1 MNSLYASLSLILA
14 EVILFL
20 LVVCGALIFI
30 KIKEQRKD
38 KKALLALTEKIK
50 ESEDDRLN
58 VLSIKLKETHDLD
71 SDALTAAAK
80 AIRDTEVEF
89 YITMMN
95 IYADRDSEAL
105 MGLDKNI
112 AALTES
118 KAKLGA
124 IAATSQTPAS
134 IETDGAALD
143 ELKNENSRLQLEL
156 TASQTINERLEKELD
171 ASKKEMR
178 ETVAEFISA
187 FSGGRDAAEEQL
199 AKKEQDIAA
208 RKAEQQDEPTAT
220 IDEEP
225 STNIDEAEAPVIAEE
240 APAETAEETPAPE
253 ELAGAAKTEIT
264 EPSDNDEAALPIIE
278 EPEAEEENNPFLS
291 IDEDAIPGN
300 TDDSSDNT
308 IIHAVDESD
317 PENNLDIDL
326 GLEIDPTSPPS
337 AAVTAAAA
345 TENADTPAVDDIDAL
360 LAANANDAPASAAK
374 PAEAKSADEDL
385 TPDDIDALIAA
396 SENETPAEITSENE
410 KAAAEENVDTDDID
424 KLLSAN
430 SSSETPTP
438 EEELDISADDIDAIL
453 DDIDMTSVNAV
464 PSDKKKVE
472 KAS

>member
-14 EVILFL
+14 EVTLFL

-38 KKALLALTEKIK
+38 KKALFALTEKIK
-50 ESEDDRLN
+50 ESEEDRLN

-80 AIRDTEVEF
+80 TIRDTEVKC

-118 KAKLGA
+118 NIKLGTT
-124 IAATSQTPAS
+124 AATSKTPAS
-134 IETDGAALD
+134 AETGSAALN
-143 ELKNENSRLQLEL
+143 ELKNENSRLQHEL
-156 TASQTINERLEKELD
+156 AASQKINDHLEKELD
-171 ASKKEMR
+171 TAKKEMR

-187 FSGGRDAAEEQL
+187 FSGGRDAAEEKL

-208 RKAEQQDEPTAT
+208 SEAEQQDKPTAT

-225 STNIDEAEAPVIAEE
+225 PANIDEAEAPVA
-240 APAETAEETPAPE
+240 AEETPE
-253 ELAGAAKTEIT
+253 ETPPLTELT
-264 EPSDNDEAALPIIE
+264 TADETTTTADNGEAAPSTLEQPA
-278 EPEAEEENNPFLS
+278 AEEENNPFLS

-300 TDDSSDNT
+300 TDEPPDDAIN
-308 IIHAVDESD
+308 HAVDESD
-317 PENNLDIDL
+317 LDIDL
-326 GLEIDPTSPPS
+326 GLEIDPTSQPS
-337 AAVTAAAA
+337 ATVAEAAVT
-345 TENADTPAVDDIDAL
+345 ENAETPAVDDIDAL
-360 LAANANDAPASAAK
+360 LAANTNDAPASATE
-374 PAEAKSADEDL
+374 PAETKSADEDL

-396 SENETPAEITSENE
+396 SENETPAEITSENDT
-410 KAAAEENVDTDDID
+410 AVAEEKVDTDEANN
-424 KLLSAN
+424 LSSVN
-430 SSSETPTP
+430 SSAETPTP

-453 DDIDMTSVNAV
+453 DDIDMSSVKTV
-464 PSDKKKVE
+464 PSDKKEVE